1 MTHTKSLENRRAKNS
16 IRKAKQRELERATL
30 TAEEYEVKKQEHLAN
45 HKRKR
50 EERIVLEERNKK
62 SRKYLESVKE
72 TWTPKTKEQRTRLNY
87 LKTNKLPMD
96 CVWQI
101 LEYINP
107 NLKFRLSKM
116 NAQMKQIRLTTH
128 LKQCIDM
135 LSIVNDSTIIR
146 GVLCGSLQFITDFN
160 NKMKL
165 TSLRDLINN
174 HKTTYGNSPNLHRHA
189 KKYNKYDGSIYWQP
203 MYNYNF
209 HNYNASEIFDGAMI
223 VKTEVMDYLCKT
235 VYGLTQFSPDEDF
248 HEYARLLNG
257 IMMLS
262 KN

>member
-1 MTHTKSLENRRAKNS
+1 MTHTKSLENRRAKNA
-16 IRKAKQRELERATL
+16 IRKAKLRELERATL
-30 TAEEYEVKKQEHLAN
+30 TAEEYEVKKQEHLEN

-62 SRKYLESVKE
+62 SRKYLELVKE
-72 TWTPKTKEQRTRLNY
+72 TWTPKTKEERVRLNY
-87 LKTNKLPMD
+87 IKQNKLPMD

-101 LEYINP
+101 LAFINP
-107 NLKFRLSKM
+107 NMKFCLSKM
-116 NAQMKQIRLTTH
+116 NAQMKQIRLTIH
-128 LKQCIDM
+128 LTKCIDL
-135 LSIVNDSTIIR
+135 LSSINDSRIISSI
-146 GVLCGSLQFITDFN
+146 LCGSLQFITDYN
-160 NKMKL
+160 NKTIL

-189 KKYNKYDGSIYWQP
+189 KKYYNDGSIYWQP
-203 MYNYNF
+203 MYYYNF
-209 HNYNASEIFDGAMI
+209 HNYNAGEIFDGGMI

-235 VYGLTQFSPDEDF
+235 IYGLTRYSSEEDF

-257 IMMLS
+257 IMML